1 MGQVTVT
8 FTDMDEG
15 DDDLIDIKMEFD
27 PPARKD
33 EKLTPAQAFAM
44 NVLDAAA
51 TLMDAEVRHV

>member
-15 DDDLIDIKMEFD
+15 DDLIDIKMEFD

-33 EKLTPAQAFAM
+33 EKLTPAQAFAV
-44 NVLDAAA
+44 NVLDSAA